1 MQTNLLTL
9 FIEVSSQQYIFAVC
23 KNLDNNNI
31 KLIHKHSVPIQKL
44 ADHVILDLDLACNK
58 IKKNIYE
65 IEQKFETVFKETTI
79 IINDFDCS
87 LINISGYKKLNG
99 SQLAKENVT
108 YLINSLKSKINE
120 IEGDKKVVHIFNSKF
135 ILDKK
140 NIENLPIGLFGNFYS
155 HELSFFLM
163 NKNNY
168 KNIRNIFNKCNLKIK
183 KILSKSFIEGANLI
197 NKSKDLDT
205 FFIIKI
211 NQKNSQIIYFE
222 NSALKFVEKFNFGS
236 DIVIQDI
243 SKIINFNNEDIKNI
257 LVNVNFSEKNLD
269 IEFLEKKYFKD
280 KNYRKIKKK
289 LLLDIA
295 EARIQ
300 EIAEKIIINNINLKS
315 FLIKDSQIYL
325 YLDDDLLF
333 KKFRDNYKFF
343 FSNGNKYNLSL
354 NENSDIESFYEN
366 ANKIVQFGWKKEA
379 VPVILEKRSII
390 ARFFDLI
397 FN

>member
-9 FIEVSSQQYIFAVC
+9 IIEVSSQQYIFAVC

-31 KLIHKHSVPIQKL
+31 KLIHKHSVPIQEL
-44 ADHVILDLDLACNK
+44 ADHVISDLDLACNK

-65 IEQKFETVFKETTI
+65 IEQKFETVFKETII
-79 IINDFDCS
+79 IINDFECS

-99 SQLAKENVT
+99 SQLDKENVT

-163 NKNNY
+163 NENNY

-197 NKSKDLDT
+197 DKSKDLDT
-205 FFIIKI
+205 FFIIKV

-243 SKIINFNNEDIKNI
+243 SKIINFNYEDIKNI

-300 EIAEKIIINNINLKS
+300 EIAEKIIIKNINLKS

-343 FSNGNKYNLSL
+343 FSNDNKYNLSL

-379 VPVILEKRSII
+379 VPVIHEKRSII

>member
-31 KLIHKHSVPIQKL
+31 KLIHKHSVPIQEL

-343 FSNGNKYNLSL
+343 FSNDNKYNLSL

>member
-9 FIEVSSQQYIFAVC
+9 IIEVSSQQYIFAVC

-343 FSNGNKYNLSL
+343 FSNDNKYNLSL

>member
-65 IEQKFETVFKETTI
+65 IEQKFETVFKETII
-79 IINDFDCS
+79 IINDFECS

-99 SQLAKENVT
+99 SQLDKENVT

-300 EIAEKIIINNINLKS
+300 EIAEKIIIKNINLKS

-333 KKFRDNYKFF
+333 KKFRDNYEFF
-343 FSNGNKYNLSL
+343 FSNDNKYNLSL

>member
-300 EIAEKIIINNINLKS
+300 EIAEKIIIKNINLKS

-343 FSNGNKYNLSL
+343 FSNDNKYNLSL

>member
-343 FSNGNKYNLSL
+343 FSNDNKYNLSL